1 MRERLSTNVHD
12 TTKHYWVTTIIT
24 INSTV
29 ATIITVITVRIRFIN
44 TIIIIIIINTVI
56 FGFQQWRKGYTLVKH
71 QRIKNVERL
80 VRLSSYKFLLT
91 TEWQLMLVWIAADA
105 GLILSWLCWLM
116 THGCV
121 MFSVWIRWSSIQLN
135 KLGIL
140 SNIFLTKLV

>member
-105 GLILSWLCWLM
+105 GLNSSWCWFDTFMTVLTNDTWLCNVFGM
-116 THGCV
+116 DKMVIHTV
-121 MFSVWIRWSSIQLN
+121 E
-135 KLGIL
+135 
-140 SNIFLTKLV
+140 